1 MEQTLLELP
10 TDLTISH
17 VQTFKQD
24 ALNFISDVQHVIIS
38 DRSLDKI
45 DTLGVQL
52 LLALIDLILSEK
64 KQLTWQAD
72 SELLKE
78 TVRQLGL
85 ADSDFKH
92 YLFEH

>member
-45 DTLGVQL
+45 DTLGVQTTTGVNRL
-52 LLALIDLILSEK
+52 NS
-64 KQLTWQAD
+64 Q
-72 SELLKE
+72 
-78 TVRQLGL
+78 
-85 ADSDFKH
+85 
-92 YLFEH
+92 